1 MSKLQQL
8 GELHG
13 TDKATWHKYCDFYE
27 SVLPKEINSLLEI
40 GVKDGASLKMW
51 RDYYHPYATV
61 IGMDILPVKKIDGV
75 ITVKYDATKNGP
87 LIKFYSLIKFDIIID
102 DGSHICSDQRKSFEL
117 LWPLVKPGGF
127 YIIEDVHS
135 SFLGDYAD
143 ESPTTY
149 EWAMKIPGAMEWW
162 RDPSN
167 KSDSGTIIIP
177 KPNDTTH

>member
-8 GELHG
+8 GELHA
-13 TDKATWHKYCDFYE
+13 TDKASHHRYCDFYE
-27 SVLPKEINSLLEI
+27 QHLPDKIGALLEV

-51 RDYYHPYATV
+51 RDYYPAAFY
-61 IGMDILPVKKIDGV
+61 IGGVDIEKCSWIGNVRIFQA
-75 ITVKYDATKNGP
+75 DATEQSFWNGFWP
-87 LIKFYSLIKFDIIID
+87 MGFDIIID
-102 DGSHICSDQRKSFEL
+102 DGSHKCSDQRKTFEYAWHVL
-117 LWPLVKPGGF
+117 KPGGF

-177 KPNDTTH
+177 KPL

>member
-1 MSKLQQL
+1 MGKLQQL

-27 SVLPKEINSLLEI
+27 SVLPGDIGALLEI
-40 GVKDGASLKMW
+40 GVKNGASLKMW
-51 RDYYHPYATV
+51 RDYYLGSIIIGIDTNEQISVGRCHVFRSDATV
-61 IGMDILPVKKIDGV
+61 VNVFGESV
-75 ITVKYDATKNGP
+75 I
-87 LIKFYSLIKFDIIID
+87 DIIID
-102 DGSHICSDQRKSFEL
+102 DGSHLCSHQRKSFDL
-117 LWPLVKPGGF
+117 YWRSLKPGGF

-135 SFLGDYAD
+135 SFLGEYAD

-149 EWAMKIPGAMEWW
+149 EWAMKLPGAMEWW

-177 KPNDTTH
+177 KTI

>member
-1 MSKLQQL
+1 MGKLQQL

-27 SVLPKEINSLLEI
+27 SVLHTSVGYLLEV

-51 RDYYHPYATV
+51 RDYYA
-61 IGMDILPVKKIDGV
+61 GADITGIDINDPIHIEGCIV
-75 ITVKYDATKNGP
+75 EKCDVSDRFW
-87 LIKFYSLIKFDIIID
+87 LIKLLAFKSWDIIID
-102 DGSHICSDQRKSFEL
+102 DGSHLCSQQRSTFDL
-117 LWPLVKPGGF
+117 LWLQLNPGGF

-135 SFLGDYAD
+135 SFLGEYAD

-149 EWAMKIPGAMEWW
+149 EWAMKLPGAMEWW

-167 KSDSGTIIIP
+167 KADSGTIIIP
-177 KPNDTTH
+177 KPL